1 MPEVLARINAATG
14 RRFVIIIDEWDVVI
28 RDEAANL
35 KVQNEYI
42 SFLRGLFKGT
52 EPTKYIQLAYLTGI
66 LPIRKEKTQSA
77 LNNFDEF
84 TMLSPSVPGKVYRFY
99 RR

>member
-1 MPEVLARINAATG
+1 MVYGAGRWPGTYCIIHFRADDYGIDDVLSGCGDKKICGLLPEVLARINAATG

-42 SFLRGLFKGT
+42 
-52 EPTKYIQLAYLTGI
+52 
-66 LPIRKEKTQSA
+66 
-77 LNNFDEF
+77 
-84 TMLSPSVPGKVYRFY
+84 VFY
-99 RR
+99 VGY